1 MDRAEGQDAYS
12 RFPGEPL
19 DYVKRDVVLWIGR
32 YTTTVS
38 CAAKSV
44 CRILGP
50 QQQVVTATSTSK
62 EEVVE
67 MDVDAL
73 TTTPG
78 AVLVDF
84 DWTGKGWSL
93 GWRSQGRNQLLHRC
107 GTISRSTDSARPL
120 ACLTHIFLFKKPNL
134 CSAFTLHG
142 TEAIMCILRITV
154 TRYHIGKA

>member
-73 TTTPG
+73 TTPG
-78 AVLVDF
+78 LYLLTSTGRERMELGMEKPIAPPMWYNQSF
-84 DWTGKGWSL
+84 DRFGSAAGVS
-93 GWRSQGRNQLLHRC
+93 NAH
-107 GTISRSTDSARPL
+107 IS
-120 ACLTHIFLFKKPNL
+120 F
-134 CSAFTLHG
+134 
-142 TEAIMCILRITV
+142 
-154 TRYHIGKA
+154 